1 MHASLWSVDMT
12 KRHDIIEG
20 TSPHPLRFLIGS
32 LVSSP
37 SLLKD
42 INNDKAYYFA
52 FPDLSI
58 RMTGQYR
65 LQFSLIHLAR

>member
-1 MHASLWSVDMT
+1 MT
-12 KRHDIIEG
+12 KRHDLIEE
-20 TSPHPLRFLIGS
+20 TASHSLRFLIGS

-37 SLLKD
+37 SLLKG
-42 INNDKAYYFA
+42 INNDRAYYFA